1 MAKVLISEN
10 MNPIAEQILLEAG
23 HEVVKMPAMDPEMLR
38 EYIKDCDAVVNR
50 ILPIDRAMMES
61 NPGLKLISKHGV
73 GLDNYDLAAAKEL
86 GIAIT
91 CTPGCNAQSVA
102 EHTLT
107 LMMAAAKNLKAVA
120 GGYETVGWDAK
131 KRGDGVELWGKTLG
145 IIGCGDIG
153 SRVARMTY
161 GGFAMRVLVYDPYI
175 SKAPEG
181 CVLVGSLEEVLAQS
195 DFVTIHCFLSD
206 ETKHLIGAKE
216 FAAMKKGAIFV
227 NCARGPIVDENA
239 LVEAVRAGQLGAAAV
254 DVTETEPLPQDHPL
268 FAFPNVIVTPHFAAQ
283 SREAS
288 YNVARTAAENVVHFF
303 TDGKVVGRVV

>member
-1 MAKVLISEN
+1 
-10 MNPIAEQILLEAG
+10 
-23 HEVVKMPAMDPEMLR
+23 
-38 EYIKDCDAVVNR
+38 
-50 ILPIDRAMMES
+50 
-61 NPGLKLISKHGV
+61 
-73 GLDNYDLAAAKEL
+73 
-86 GIAIT
+86 
-91 CTPGCNAQSVA
+91 
-102 EHTLT
+102 
-107 LMMAAAKNLKAVA
+107 MAAAKNLKAVA

-216 FAAMKKGAIFV
+216 FAAMKKGAICV
-227 NCARGPIVDENA
+227 NGARGPIGDENA